1 MKINVDY
8 VAQFRDA
15 AGCAGETFELS
26 GEAGLQ
32 DVVRAVARAHAGR
45 LAELL
50 LDASGAL
57 RSSALLFV
65 GDEQVEWDEAVALR
79 DGATITLMA
88 PLAGG

>member
-15 AGCAGETFELS
+15 AGCAGEIFELS
-26 GEAGLQ
+26 AKAGLQ

-45 LAELL
+45 LSELL

-57 RSSALLFV
+57 RSSALVFV
-65 GDEQVEWDEAVALR
+65 GDEQVEWGEGVTLH
-79 DGATITLMA
+79 DGATVTLMA

>member
-8 VAQFRDA
+8 VAQFKDA
-15 AGCAGETFELS
+15 AGCAGETFNLAD
-26 GEAGLQ
+26 GAGIQ
-32 DVVRAVARAHAGR
+32 DVVRAVARAHTGR

-50 LDASGAL
+50 LDAAGVL

-65 GDEQVEWDEAVALR
+65 GDDQVEWDEACPLR
-79 DGATITLMA
+79 DGVTVTLMA

>member
-8 VAQFRDA
+8 VAQFKDA

-26 GEAGLQ
+26 VGAGLQ
-32 DVVRAVARAHAGR
+32 DAVRAVAKAHPGR

-57 RSSALLFV
+57 RSSALVFV
-65 GDEQVEWDEAVALR
+65 GDEQVEWDEDEPLR
-79 DGATITLMA
+79 DGATVTLMA